1 MLMEVSIPVP
11 SWEMPVFDWL
21 ILVQNLVWITD
32 PPTHKMGRQERKFST
47 VFT

>member
-1 MLMEVSIPVP
+1 MEVSIPVP

-32 PPTHKMGRQERKFST
+32 LSTHKIGQERKLNT